1 MGRAPVPVGRQPL
14 NDAAAAAQAR
24 REAEV
29 ARALSGQAEQE
40 YTPTDTLPR
49 RERKPFV
56 RKPFGNQEQ
65 KLAYPNREGF
75 HRHWFNDEPGR
86 IMRAREAGYEQV
98 EDEDGRPVSTVVGIG
113 RGGQALVAFLM
124 EIPQQWFEEDMAAQ
138 ETTVHGLMT
147 QIGRGEHAK
156 PTGQD
161 GSLRYAGSTRG
172 DIKIDFGTGNS
183 GRR

>member
-1 MGRAPVPVGRQPL
+1 MPAGRPANPVGRQPL

-29 ARALSGQAEQE
+29 ARALGGERQE
-40 YTPTDTLPR
+40 DFAPVDTLPR
-49 RERKPFV
+49 RERVPFT
-56 RKPFGNQEQ
+56 RKPFGSHEQ

-98 EDEDGRPVSTVVGIG
+98 HDDDGRPVSTVVGIG

-124 EIPQQWFEEDMAAQ
+124 EIPQSWFEEDMAAQ
-138 ETTVHGLMT
+138 EMVVHGLMT

-172 DIKIDFGTGNS
+172 DIKVDTGTG
-183 GRR
+183 RR

>member
-1 MGRAPVPVGRQPL
+1 MPTRPPIGRQPL

-29 ARALSGQAEQE
+29 ARALGGDDEVTSV
-40 YTPTDTLPR
+40 DTLPR
-49 RERKPFV
+49 RERQPFV
-56 RKPFGNQEQ
+56 RKPFGSQEQ

-86 IMRAREAGYEQV
+86 IIRAREAGYEQV
-98 EDEDGRPVSTVVGIG
+98 HDEDGRPVSTVVGIG

-124 EIPQQWFEEDMAAQ
+124 ELPQDLFEQDMAAQ
-138 ETTVHGLMT
+138 ETVVHELLT

-156 PTGQD
+156 PGGAD
-161 GSLRYAGSTRG
+161 GNLRYAGSTRG
-172 DIKIDFGTGNS
+172 NISIETGTN
-183 GRR
+183 RR